1 MIVTQS
7 IYGPGARYKNPIGD
21 HLIWVLISS
30 RAAYGDADPKRMDG
44 ESIRRLALR
53 LTENWHPL
61 LRNLIAESD
70 TENISAVPVLTSL
83 PVKSWE
89 STNVTLLGDAIHTM
103 TPLQGLGG
111 SIALRDANLLHR
123 ELVEVDRGASTPMVA
138 INAYEKAIINYG
150 FAAVRQSAWFGHIV
164 VSENRLLRSAFKA
177 ALRMATRIPSLKRR
191 MFRPPR

>member
-1 MIVTQS
+1 MPIGRDNPSRLPHHLLTRLTSIVPPEPTYMIVTQS
-7 IYGPGARYKNPIGD
+7 IYGPSARYKDPIGD

-111 SIALRDANLLHR
+111 STALRDPNLLHR
-123 ELVEVDRGASTPMVA
+123 G
-138 INAYEKAIINYG
+138 
-150 FAAVRQSAWFGHIV
+150 W
-164 VSENRLLRSAFKA
+164 
-177 ALRMATRIPSLKRR
+177 LKWTAG
-191 MFRPPR
+191 PAPRWWR